1 MLEEGASARIY
12 ICCLANGRLA
22 NGARSFAGDFAPDS
36 AANSAGDFAPDFAA
50 DFAGLFVGEFSG
62 EFVGNEVVCVVR
74 FGKQKAR
81 GKALLETAEVIFRS
95 EDGALRLKLAF
106 ADLKSASA
114 ADGELRLETAEGPA
128 IFQLGANATK
138 WCEKIL
144 HPKTRLEKLGIKPN
158 AAVSLVG
165 DFDADFLGEL
175 RSVTKN
181 VSVTGSNRGKAGPGA
196 DVDAEWIFF
205 AADSSKDLSQ
215 VGKLAKGLKGAAAL
229 WVVYPKGQKQ
239 ITENDVLAAGRKCGL
254 KDIKVVGF
262 SAPHTA
268 LKFVIPVENR

>member
-12 ICCLANGRLA
+12 IWRLA
-22 NGARSFAGDFAPDS
+22 NGVKNFARDFARVF
-36 AANSAGDFAPDFAA
+36 AAN
-50 DFAGLFVGEFSG
+50 FAGLFAGEFSG
-62 EFVGNEVVCVVR
+62 DFVGNEVVCVVR

-128 IFQLGANATK
+128 IFQLGANAAK

-144 HPKTRLEKLGIKPN
+144 HPKTRLEKLGIKAN

-181 VSVTGSNRGKAGPGA
+181 VSIPGDNRGKGGAGA
-196 DVDAEWIFF
+196 DAEWIFF
-205 AADSSKDLSQ
+205 SAASSKDLSQ
-215 VGKLAKGLKGAAAL
+215 VAKLAKSLKGAAGL
-229 WVVYPKGQKQ
+229 WVVYPKGQKE

-262 SAPHTA
+262 SPTHTA

>member
-12 ICCLANGRLA
+12 IWRLA
-22 NGARSFAGDFAPDS
+22 NGAE
-36 AANSAGDFAPDFAA
+36 NSAPDFAA

-62 EFVGNEVVCVVR
+62 VFVGNEVVCVVR

-114 ADGELRLETAEGPA
+114 ADGELRLETAEGPV
-128 IFQLGANATK
+128 IFQLGANAAK
-138 WCEKIL
+138 WCKKIL
-144 HPKTRLEKLGIKPN
+144 HPKTRMEKLGIKAN
-158 AAVSLVG
+158 ATVSLVG
-165 DFDADFLGEL
+165 DFDADFLAEL

-181 VSVTGSNRGKAGPGA
+181 LSIPGDKTGKAGPGA
-196 DVDAEWIFF
+196 DAEWIFF
-205 AADSSKDLSQ
+205 SAASSKELSQ
-215 VGKLAKGLKGAAAL
+215 VAKLAKSLKGAVGL
-229 WVVYPKGQKQ
+229 WIVYPKGQKQ

-262 SAPHTA
+262 SPTHTA

>member
-1 MLEEGASARIY
+1 M
-12 ICCLANGRLA
+12 
-22 NGARSFAGDFAPDS
+22 
-36 AANSAGDFAPDFAA
+36 
-50 DFAGLFVGEFSG
+50 
-62 EFVGNEVVCVVR
+62 GNEAICVVK

-81 GKALLETAEVIFRS
+81 GKALLETSEVIFRS
-95 EDGALRLKLAF
+95 EDGALRLKLRF

-114 ADGELRLETAEGPA
+114 TDGELRLETADGPA
-128 IFQLGANATK
+128 IFQLGANAAK

-144 HPKTRLEKLGIKPN
+144 HPKTRVEKLGIKLN
-158 AAVSLVG
+158 ASVSLVG

-181 VSVTGSNRGKAGPGA
+181 LSIAGTNGGKAAPN
-196 DVDAEWIFF
+196 AEWIFF
-205 AADSSKDLSQ
+205 SADTSKELSQ
-215 VGKLAKGLKGAAAL
+215 VAKLAKSLKGAASL

-262 SAPHTA
+262 SPTHTG